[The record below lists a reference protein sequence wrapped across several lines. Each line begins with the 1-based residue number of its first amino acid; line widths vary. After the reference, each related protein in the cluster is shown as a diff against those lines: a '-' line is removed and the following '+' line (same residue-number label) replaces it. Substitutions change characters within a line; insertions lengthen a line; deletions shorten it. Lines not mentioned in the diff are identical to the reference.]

1 MSSIVTFY
9 SYKGGV
15 GRSMALA
22 NTAVLLARYGKRV
35 LVVDWDL
42 EAPGLER
49 YFSYFRVDTPGAGLL
64 NLLIDL
70 KAGNVKNYQ
79 DYLWTVHDE
88 SSQFSFLASGKD
100 ADPRYAS
107 KLEAFDWQDFFREGG
122 GDIMERLRDRWKA
135 DYDVVLIDSRTGLS
149 DTGGICTIQLPD
161 IVVAMFTPNHQSL
174 YGVRDVMKLA
184 QSARQSLAYDRAKL
198 SVVPLPSRFGNVTEF
213 RESREWIERSA
224 EAMTDFYADW
234 TPAWA
239 SPLQV
244 AEKLKLPQI
253 DYFGF
258 GEKLAV
264 VEHGVNDPG
273 GLGFI
278 YDCLALLLGNELRD
292 ADKVLALTQSQPVKR
307 PSSVINGCEFD
318 LFVSY
323 DHAPMTE
330 EWLRE
335 FISLLSEDLERLLG
349 RPLKVF
355 FDYTE
360 LPLEGLGDPRG
371 REALKASRVLL
382 MFITRRYFTSAQWR
396 AEWVQFSKDG
406 KQASI
411 FPILVDA
418 MGDIPSPLSLSENI
432 IDLRDEPDFAVSII
446 KGSLRRRLGS
456 RVYMAI
462 NQLSERISH
471 ELLSSTRSKR

>member
-49 YFSYFRVDTPGAGLL
+49 YFSYFRVDTAGAGLL
-64 NLLIDL
+64 NLLIDS
-70 KAGNVKNYQ
+70 KAGKVQNYQ
-79 DYLWTVHDE
+79 DYLWTVRDE

-100 ADPRYAS
+100 ADPHYAS

-122 GDIMERLRDRWKA
+122 GDTMERLRDRWKT

-161 IVVAMFTPNHQSL
+161 VVVAMFTPNHQSL

-239 SPLQV
+239 SPLQI

-273 GLGFI
+273 GLGFV
-278 YDCLALLLGNELRD
+278 YDCLARLLGNELRD
-292 ADKVLALTQSQPVKR
+292 ADKVLALTRSQPVKR
-307 PSSVINGCEFD
+307 ASSATDGYEFD
-318 LFVSY
+318 VFVSY
-323 DHAPMTE
+323 DHFPITE

-335 FISLLSEDLERLLG
+335 FILLLSEDLERHLG
-349 RPLKVF
+349 RPPKVF

-360 LPLEGLGDPRG
+360 LPLGLDDPRG
-371 REALKASRVLL
+371 REAMKASRVLL
-382 MFITRRYFTSAQWR
+382 MFITRRYFTNSQWR
-396 AEWVQFSKDG
+396 AEFLEFSKDG
-406 KQASI
+406 KEASI
-411 FPILVDA
+411 FPILVEPV
-418 MGDIPSPLSLSENI
+418 GDLPSPLSLLANI
-432 IDLRDEPDFAVSII
+432 VDLRDEPDFAVGII
-446 KGSLRRRLGS
+446 KGTLRRRLGS

-462 NQLSERISH
+462 NQLSERISR
-471 ELLSSTRSKR
+471 ELLTGTPSKH